1 IFMFF
6 AEIPFDVVT
15 VSFTSIAVGCG
26 VDDAIHFCLRYRN
39 LRKGNPELSVSS
51 AITATI
57 RQTGYP
63 IIITTVSIVFGMM
76 MLSFASYTPI
86 RYFGLLMSITL
97 FGCMVSTILFL
108 PSFMILVDRIKNH
121 FRK

>member
-1 IFMFF
+1 MKLSNGVFS
-6 AEIPFDVVT
+6 D
-15 VSFTSIAVGCG
+15 FT
-26 VDDAIHFCLRYRN
+26 
-39 LRKGNPELSVSS
+39 LSQVLKSG
-51 AITATI
+51 
-57 RQTGYP
+57 GYP

-108 PSFMILVDRIKNH
+108 PSFMILGDRIKNH